1 MKKSKTTNTHKFY
14 VTGMH
19 CASCE
24 DIICNL
30 VADIKGVKKVNISRQ
45 DSLIQIENHP
55 KEQVSIDDINHRLKD
70 FGYELTAQKQS
81 SGFSKESYFLSF
93 VVGVIIIISYLILND
108 IGVINDYTMP
118 FIAPDNKETLNLLLS
133 FFILG
138 VVASLTSCTTIVG
151 GIITALSRKWASN
164 QQKSLI
170 IKFHFGRLISFL
182 VFGTILGLLGG
193 FFQISINIMS
203 FFTIIISLLM
213 IIIGLQILQIPF
225 FKSFSFTNLSVF
237 LPKLFKDKLAN
248 KRAPYY
254 FGGLTFFIPCGFT
267 LIAQSMAVISG
278 NPVTSGLLMLSFA
291 IGTLPSLIILSL
303 TGYLLGKRSE
313 LSDAF
318 SILTSIAI
326 IIFSLY
332 TINSQLNVLGFLS
345 INDFLNNDNKQI
357 FGSSMTLGSKI
368 INSSEGQKQNITV
381 LAKEFEYYPPAL
393 KLKAD
398 VKSTL
403 TVISQNVEGC
413 AQAMWLGGMHDKPIY
428 LASTGKTQFEFVP
441 RKGKYKISCTMGMV
455 SPITVTV
462 E

>member
-1 MKKSKTTNTHKFY
+1 
-14 VTGMH
+14 
-19 CASCE
+19 
-24 DIICNL
+24 
-30 VADIKGVKKVNISRQ
+30 
-45 DSLIQIENHP
+45 
-55 KEQVSIDDINHRLKD
+55 
-70 FGYELTAQKQS
+70 
-81 SGFSKESYFLSF
+81 
-93 VVGVIIIISYLILND
+93 
-108 IGVINDYTMP
+108 MP

-267 LIAQSMAVISG
+267 LIAQSMAV
-278 NPVTSGLLMLSFA
+278 